1 MSLKAKSVRGAPL
14 RLMQVVGARPQFV
27 KLAPLCRAIEAANTN
42 GAAIDS
48 QVVHTGQHYDPA
60 MSDVFFSEL
69 GIPAAD
75 LDLGIGSG
83 SHGRQ
88 TGRMLEAL
96 ETAILERRP
105 DMVLTY
111 GDTNST
117 LSATLAAVK
126 LHVPVA
132 HIEAG
137 LRSFNRQ
144 MPEEVNRLA
153 ADHLSDLLFAPTPE
167 AMRNLTNEGLSARA
181 RLVGDVML
189 DAIRSFTPVALERS
203 RVLDR
208 LGLAK
213 GAYLVAT
220 LHRADNTEAS
230 RLGELLAT
238 LAAVGTPARPVV
250 LPLHPRTAHVI
261 SDAGLVLPTGGGLRA
276 VEPLGYLDMISLV
289 SHAQIVLTDS
299 GGLQKEAFFLGRPCI
314 TLRDETEWVET
325 VAGGGNVV
333 TGTDTRK
340 IREAVATWD
349 AKLGRGEPDFA
360 AEMRQSFG
368 DGAAS
373 EKILAQVIEFLQ
385 SRAISLKGR
394 LGSLGNVRLVTIG
407 PSKWATAL
415 RYHPDI
421 RG

>member
-1 MSLKAKSVRGAPL
+1 MSPKAESDKGKPVV
-14 RLMQVVGARPQFV
+14 LMQVVGARPQFV
-27 KLAPLCRAIEAANTN
+27 KLAPLCRAIGAANAKGST
-42 GAAIDS
+42 ITS
-48 QVVHTGQHYDPA
+48 LVVHTGQHYDPA

-69 GIPAAD
+69 GIPMAD
-75 LDLGIGSG
+75 LDLGVGSG

-96 ETAILERRP
+96 ETAMLEHRP

-117 LSATLAAVK
+117 LAATLAAVK

-137 LRSFNRQ
+137 LRSFNRR
-144 MPEEVNRLA
+144 MPEEANRLA

-167 AMRNLTNEGLSARA
+167 AMRNLANEGLSARA

-189 DAIRSFTPVALERS
+189 DAIRSFAPVALERS
-203 RVLDR
+203 RVLDH

-213 GAYLVAT
+213 GVYLVAT

-230 RLGELLAT
+230 RLGELLET
-238 LAAVGTPARPVV
+238 LAAVGTPARPVI

-261 SDAGLVLPTGGGLRA
+261 RDAGLALPTGGGLRA

-289 SHAQIVLTDS
+289 SHARIVLTDS

-314 TLRDETEWVET
+314 TLRAETEWVET
-325 VAGGGNVV
+325 VTGGGNVV
-333 TGTDTRK
+333 AGTDPRK
-340 IREAVATWD
+340 ILDAVAKWD
-349 AKLGRGEPDFA
+349 AKLARTEPDFA

-373 EKILAQVIEFLQ
+373 EKIVALVIDFLQ
-385 SRAISLKGR
+385 RRAI
-394 LGSLGNVRLVTIG
+394 T
-407 PSKWATAL
+407 
-415 RYHPDI
+415 
-421 RG
+421 